1 MERGT
6 VTMLSAVVL
15 ALVVREVSAL
25 ALNPYITL
33 PANYVLGF
41 TDILD
46 EIDCRVSVWSAWG
59 PFNSKGYRIRTRTI
73 LRHPQNFGAACPSLT
88 ETEWDPWFNRSIP
101 QTAAQMERSLI
112 SGTHTLEYI
121 FFTKRQA
128 STIKPRDF
136 LFILDMSCTINSAD
150 YAKEKDNIAKLIGVI
165 CGTIG
170 PGNDNNRAA
179 VITFST
185 DPVINFDFN
194 DHLNLADLQAAV
206 RNLPK
211 VSTRTCTGK
220 ALDLGQTM
228 FDTSKGARS
237 DFISEKEVILLTNG
251 KSNCGPNAV
260 NAALALRNS
269 RTPPLPLF
277 VFAIGNHNAA
287 DRQEIQAMASA
298 PTSYH
303 LFHFTSFIEFEQ
315 VVEFIISTP
324 YDCAP
329 IDFGG
334 YPKHVIM
341 HKDALLTQV
350 LNRK

>member
-6 VTMLSAVVL
+6 VTMLLAVVL

-25 ALNPYITL
+25 ALNP
-33 PANYVLGF
+33 F
-41 TDILD
+41 TTPPTKSVVNFWGRLK
-46 EIDCRVSVWSAWG
+46 IDCGVSVWSAWG
-59 PFNSKGYRIRTRTI
+59 PTNSKGYRIHTRTI
-73 LRHPQNFGAACPSLT
+73 LRHPQNGGAPCPPLT
-88 ETEWDPWFNRSIP
+88 ETDWDPWFNSSI
-101 QTAAQMERSLI
+101 QQKAFRMEERLI
-112 SGTHTLEYI
+112 SGQNTQGYS
-121 FFTKRQA
+121 FRTKRQA

-136 LFILDMSCTINSAD
+136 LFILDMSGSISSAD
-150 YAKEKDNIAKLIGVI
+150 YAREKDNIAKLIGVI

-211 VSTRTCTGK
+211 VSKSTCTGK

-228 FDTSKGARS
+228 FVASKGARS
-237 DFISEKEVILLTNG
+237 DFISEKEVVVLTDG

-269 RTPPLPLF
+269 RRPPLLLF

-287 DRQEIQAMASA
+287 SRQEMAAMASA

-303 LFHFTSFIEFEQ
+303 LFHFTSFIQFEQ
-315 VVEFIISTP
+315 VVDFIISNP
-324 YDCAP
+324 FGCAP
-329 IDFGG
+329 IEVG
-334 YPKHVIM
+334 
-341 HKDALLTQV
+341 
-350 LNRK
+350 R